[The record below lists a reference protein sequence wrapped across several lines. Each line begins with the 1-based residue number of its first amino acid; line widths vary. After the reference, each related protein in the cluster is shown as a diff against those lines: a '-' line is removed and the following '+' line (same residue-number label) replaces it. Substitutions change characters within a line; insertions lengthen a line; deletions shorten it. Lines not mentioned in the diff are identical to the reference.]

1 MILGFKQT
9 IGKKKSNFP
18 NKIER
23 GVKIHSM
30 RMDPKK
36 RWRVG
41 MKIQLAYYEAKMK
54 YQLIKEVEV
63 VSIQDVVIKW
73 YEESCAPV
81 VKIDGRTLWIAEII
95 VLSLNDGFDNVKD
108 FYNYFNMSGVF
119 RLIHW
124 TSFAYDG
131 DSSIITW
138 RVNELQG
145 MGFTVFE
152 SRRKNND

>member
-9 IGKKKSNFP
+9 IGKKKSGFP
-18 NKIER
+18 NKIES

-54 YQLIKEVEV
+54 YRLIKEVEV
-63 VSIQDVVIKW
+63 VSIQEVVIKW
-73 YEESCAPV
+73 YDAQCAPV
-81 VKIDGRTLWIAEII
+81 IEIDGRMLWLSEII
-95 VLSLNDGFDNVKD
+95 ALSLNDGFDSVQD
-108 FYNYFNMSGVF
+108 FYKYFNMSGVF

-124 TSFAYDG
+124 TEFSYDG
-131 DSSIITW
+131 DGRKMTA
-138 RVNELQG
+138 RTKELAAFSKEVG
-145 MGFTVFE
+145 TNYVPW
-152 SRRKNND
+152 N